1 MWNDI
6 LALLQQE
13 LVLIAII
20 FVLLF
25 IKVSSA
31 EWSNETILNLVNA
44 LLLINFA
51 AGFFM
56 NTAGTLFSG
65 MFHTHPLTVLEKNI
79 LNGGT
84 LLISLQAWSWLKGH
98 KHVLE
103 FYLLLL
109 STLLGMF
116 FMISSGNLLL
126 FYLGLELSTI
136 PLAAIANF
144 DLEKRQSSE
153 AALKFILSSAFS
165 SGLLLLGISLI
176 YGTTGTLTFDTI
188 TASSGA
194 GLQALSTT
202 ALPIHGA
209 GLPTPDT
216 ITAHLD
222 GSPLQLFAFIL
233 FLSGFAFKISVVP
246 FHLWTADVYEGS
258 PVPVTAYLSVIS
270 KGAIFFVFVPV
281 LYTAFRPLADSW
293 YRILSLLAVFT
304 MLTGNLFALRQN
316 KLKRLLA
323 FSSIAQVGFILVGI
337 TGSSRAGSA
346 SVVYFILI
354 YIFSNLG
361 AFGVISLISA
371 QTGKENI
378 EDYKGLYTTN
388 PLLSWVMALSLFSL
402 AGIPPT
408 AGFFGKFFLLMAGA
422 GKGNYWLIGI
432 AALNM
437 VISLYYY
444 LRVVKAIF
452 MDRNEYPVEKLT
464 IPLLPKIALLIC
476 GAGILVTGFAG
487 GIYEY
492 IYSLCGNL

>member
-13 LVLIAII
+13 LVLIGVI
-20 FVLLF
+20 FILLF
-25 IKVSSA
+25 IKVSPA
-31 EWSNETILNLVNA
+31 EWPETTILNLVNG
-44 LLLINFA
+44 LLLLNLV
-51 AGFFM
+51 AGLFM
-56 NTAGTLFSG
+56 NADGMLFSG
-65 MFHTHPLTVLEKNI
+65 MFHTNKLIILEKNI
-79 LNGGT
+79 LNFGT
-84 LLISLQAWSWLKGH
+84 LLISMQAWSWLKSH
-98 KHVLE
+98 KHILE

-109 STLLGMF
+109 CTLVGMF

-126 FYLGLELSTI
+126 FYLGLELSSI

-153 AALKFILSSAFS
+153 AALKFIISSAFS
-165 SGLLLLGISLI
+165 SGLLLLGISLL
-176 YGTTGTLTFDTI
+176 YGTAGTLTLDSLT
-188 TASSGA
+188 S
-194 GLQALSTT
+194 
-202 ALPIHGA
+202 
-209 GLPTPDT
+209 
-216 ITAHLD
+216 HLD
-222 GSPLQLFAFIL
+222 GSPLQLFALIL
-233 FLSGFAFKISVVP
+233 LISGFAFKISVVP

-270 KGAIFFVFVPV
+270 KGSIFFVLVPV
-281 LYTAFRPLADSW
+281 LYTVFRPLADHW
-293 YRILSLLAVFT
+293 YKILALLAVLT
-304 MLTGNLFALRQN
+304 MLTGNLFAIRQD

-323 FSSIAQVGFILVGI
+323 FSSIAQVGFLLVGI
-337 TGSSRAGSA
+337 TGSSRAGAA

-371 QTGKENI
+371 QTGRESI
-378 EDYKGLYTTN
+378 DDYKGLYATN
-388 PLLSWVMALSLFSL
+388 PFLSWTMAISLFSL

-444 LRVVKAIF
+444 LRVIRAIF
-452 MDRNEYPVEKLT
+452 MDGNERPVERLT
-464 IPLLPKIALLIC
+464 VPLLPKIALVVC
-476 GAGILVTGFAG
+476 GAGILLTGLAG